1 MNQTGCWTIGPC
13 AANRH
18 TVAGPADA
26 FPPACD
32 GCVREA
38 LEADAVRYRYLRT
51 HLGLGFA
58 VMTLADGFLA
68 GSVNLDEAVDKARG
82 SETVDEQ

>member
-1 MNQTGCWTIGPC
+1 MNQVGAWTIGPC

-18 TVAGPADA
+18 TITGPADA

-38 LEADAVRYRYLRT
+38 FERDAERYRYLRDIA
-51 HLGLGFA
+51 GNR
-58 VMTLADGFLA
+58 VMKRLMAECRPDEWDKLVDADRHDQSQSA
-68 GSVNLDEAVDKARG
+68 SAR
-82 SETVDEQ
+82 